1 MLRCSGCLSGS
12 LPPVPMTSSENAL
25 PAASPVEEC
34 YHCGLPVPSQSSH
47 YVAIDGVE
55 RRMCCVGCEAVARSI
70 VDNGL
75 TDYYRHRDAMPEPQ
89 KEALPAELQELGLF
103 DHPDFQK
110 SFVEPV
116 GEHEREASLILEGI
130 TCAACVWL
138 NEQHVSRQPGVSLV
152 DINYAT
158 RRARVRWDERRTRL
172 SDILAAIQAIGYRA
186 YPYDAER
193 SEQIAQRERRS
204 MLWRLFVA
212 GFGMMQV
219 MMYAFPAY
227 IAGEGDLTPDIE
239 LLMRWASLVLTL
251 PVVLYSAAPFFR
263 RALRDIRL
271 RRLGMDV
278 PVALG
283 VGSAFIASVWATLT
297 SGGEVY
303 FDSVTMFVFFLL
315 CGRYL
320 EMIARQ
326 RAVRGVEELGKVL
339 PAFAERLPGWPSL
352 TGERVP
358 VSQLAVGDVL
368 RVRPG
373 EVVPAD
379 GFVIDGRSD
388 ANEALLTGE
397 SLPVPK
403 SVGSEVTGGSI
414 NISSPLA
421 IRVEQT
427 GDSTRLAAIQRLM
440 ERAAS
445 EKPAI
450 AQQSDRVAV
459 VFIVA
464 LLVLACITGVVWYF
478 VDPSR
483 ALWVFVSVLV
493 VACPCALSLATPVA
507 LTVATDALARMGVL
521 VTRGHAIETLANAN
535 HFVFDKTGTL
545 TLGLLTLEETL
556 PLAELDARR
565 LLAIAAALEQSSE
578 HPVARALR
586 GPVDDADLPVARD
599 LVSETGQ
606 GVTGTVEGERFWLGR
621 PDYVAAHLGGDL
633 PPSLDAMSG
642 RGGSVVALGGR
653 GGWLGLFRLAD
664 TPRPEAG
671 ELCAKLAAEGVRTT
685 VLSGDTQ
692 TVATAVAARLGLDEA
707 HGGMTPQGK
716 RDFIAGLQADPSAIV
731 AMVGDGVNDAPV
743 LAQAHVSVAMGGGTE
758 LARNQGDIVLLSE
771 NLAGLGRGV
780 DLARRTLK
788 VIRQNLWWSFAYNF
802 TSVPLAMA
810 GLVTPWMAGIGMAG
824 SSLLVVLNALR
835 LQNQRRVN

>member
-1 MLRCSGCLSGS
+1 
-12 LPPVPMTSSENAL
+12 MTSSEIAV
-25 PAASPVEEC
+25 PDSSPDEEC
-34 YHCGLPVPSQSSH
+34 YHCGLPVPPQTRH
-47 YVAIDGVE
+47 FVAIDGVE

-75 TDYYRHRDAMPEPQ
+75 SDYYRHRDAMPEPQ

-204 MLWRLFVA
+204 MLWRVFVA

-227 IAGEGDLTPDIE
+227 LAGDGDLTPDIE

-263 RALRDIRL
+263 RALRDVKL

-283 VGSAFIASVWATLT
+283 VGSAFVASVWATLT
-297 SGGEVY
+297 ARGEVY

-320 EMIARQ
+320 EMVARQ
-326 RAVRGVEELGKVL
+326 KAVRGVEELGKVL
-339 PAFAERLPGWPSL
+339 PAFAERLSRWPSL

-358 VSQLAVGDVL
+358 VSQLVVGDIL

-379 GFVIDGRSD
+379 GVVIDGQSD

-427 GDSTRLAAIQRLM
+427 GDSTRLAAIRRLM

-445 EKPAI
+445 EKPEI
-450 AQQSDRVAV
+450 ARQSDKVAV
-459 VFIVA
+459 VFIIA
-464 LLVLACITGVVWYF
+464 LLVLASITGVVWYF

-507 LTVATDALARMGVL
+507 LTVATDTLARMGVL

-545 TLGLLTLEETL
+545 TLGRLTLEETL
-556 PLAELDARR
+556 PLADLDVRQ
-565 LLAIAAALEQSSE
+565 LGAIAGALEQSSE

-586 GPVDDADLPVARD
+586 RSSDDAELPVARN
-599 LVSETGQ
+599 LASETGH
-606 GVTGTVEGERFWLGR
+606 GVTGTVDGESYWLGR
-621 PDYVAAHLGGDL
+621 PDFVAGNLGCDL
-633 PPSLDAMSG
+633 PSKLEDLSG
-642 RGGSVVALGGR
+642 RGGTIVALGGR
-653 GGWLGLFRLAD
+653 GRWLGLFRLAD
-664 TPRPEAG
+664 VPRPEAG
-671 ELCAKLAAEGVRTT
+671 QLAAKLAAEGIRTS
-685 VLSGDTQ
+685 VLSGDAPS
-692 TVATAVAARLGLDEA
+692 VASSIAARLGLDDA
-707 HGGMTPQGK
+707 HGGMTPHGK
-716 RDFIAGLQADPSAIV
+716 RDFIAALQRDPSAVV

-835 LQNQRRVN
+835 LQGYRRVK

>member
-1 MLRCSGCLSGS
+1 
-12 LPPVPMTSSENAL
+12 MTSSETAV
-25 PAASPVEEC
+25 PASSTADEC
-34 YHCGLPVPSQSSH
+34 YHCGLPVPAQTSH

-227 IAGEGDLTPDIE
+227 LAGEGELTPDIE

-283 VGSAFIASVWATLT
+283 VGSAFVASVWATLT
-297 SGGEVY
+297 NGGEVY

-379 GFVIDGRSD
+379 GVVIDGRSD

-450 AQQSDRVAV
+450 AQQSDKVAV

-507 LTVATDALARMGVL
+507 LTVATDALARTGVL

-556 PLAELDARR
+556 PLAELDIRQ
-565 LLAIAAALEQSSE
+565 LQAIAGALEQSSE

-586 GPVDDADLPVARD
+586 GPVAGADLPVARD

-606 GVTGTVEGERFWLGR
+606 GVTGTVDGERYWLGR
-621 PDYVAAHLGGDL
+621 PDYVAAQLSVEL
-633 PPSLDAMSG
+633 PPSLDEMSG

-653 GGWLGLFRLAD
+653 GRWLGFFRLAD
-664 TPRPEAG
+664 VPRPEAG
-671 ELCAKLAAEGVRTT
+671 ELSTKLAAEGIRTT

-692 TVATAVAARLGLDEA
+692 AVAASVAARLGLDEA
-707 HGGMTPQGK
+707 HGGMSPQGK
-716 RDFIAGLQADPSAIV
+716 RDFIAGLQGDPSAIV

-835 LQNQRRVN
+835 LQGHRRVD